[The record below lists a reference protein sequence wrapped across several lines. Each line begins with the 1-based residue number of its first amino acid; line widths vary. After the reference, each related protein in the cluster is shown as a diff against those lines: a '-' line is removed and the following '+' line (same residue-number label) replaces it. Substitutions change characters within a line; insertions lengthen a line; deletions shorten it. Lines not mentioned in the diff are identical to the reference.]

1 MSMEGHKPLRLVVD
15 PQDRGAV
22 RDAGRRAAG
31 GPADAMPED
40 DWPDSEAEFD
50 DEAEETEARAGGRG
64 RGGALRGG
72 IAVLVLAVFAGAAW
86 YAYNWG
92 LGEVAPE
99 ALPVVEAEPGPI
111 KSRPESPGGLEV
123 PYQDQ
128 AILNDAVPDPDNPQ
142 VERLLPPPEVPAPPE
157 PPPQAVPE
165 APESKM
171 PAELPASESAPAVTT
186 APVEP
191 SEATAAAAP
200 EPPPA
205 AAEVTAEVPAQVTA
219 EAPAETAP
227 EAPAPAAPSAPAAG
241 DWVVQ
246 LASFKSRDAATGE
259 WARLQGKFPE
269 LLGRRAPDVQSA
281 EIAGQGTFYRL
292 RAGYFDDRDAAVR
305 FCDRL
310 KAGGQDCL
318 AAKR

>member
-15 PQDRGAV
+15 PQDRGAA
-22 RDAGRRAAG
+22 RDAGRRSAG

-40 DWPDSEAEFD
+40 DWPDSESEFD

-92 LGEVAPE
+92 LGEVAPD

-157 PPPQAVPE
+157 PPPQAVSE

-171 PAELPASESAPAVTT
+171 PAELPASESAPAE
-186 APVEP
+186 AA
-191 SEATAAAAP
+191 EATAAAAP
-200 EPPPA
+200 EPPPTA
-205 AAEVTAEVPAQVTA
+205 AEVPAQVA
-219 EAPAETAP
+219 AKAPAETAP
-227 EAPAPAAPSAPAAG
+227 EASAPAAEPTAPSALAAG

-292 RAGYFDDRDAAVR
+292 RAGYFNDRGAAVR

>member
-15 PQDRGAV
+15 PEDRGAS
-22 RDAGRRAAG
+22 REAGRRAAG
-31 GPADAMPED
+31 GAADAMPED
-40 DWPDSEAEFD
+40 DCPDSESEFD

-72 IAVLVLAVFAGAAW
+72 IALLVLAVFGGAAW

-92 LGEVAPE
+92 VGEVAPD

-111 KSRPESPGGLEV
+111 KSRPESPGGMEV

-157 PPPQAVPE
+157 PPPQAVSE
-165 APESKM
+165 VPESKM
-171 PAELPASESAPAVTT
+171 PTQLPAGESAPA
-186 APVEP
+186 EP

-205 AAEVTAEVPAQVTA
+205 AAEVPAEVPAEVAAA
-219 EAPAETAP
+219 EAPDETAP
-227 EAPAPAAPSAPAAG
+227 EAPAPAAAAAAPSAPAAG

-246 LASFKSRDAATGE
+246 LASFKSRDAASGE